1 MNYRNL
7 LPLFIL
13 FNLFSGLLFS
23 QTTNGEQELK
33 CPKVGLVLSGGGAKG
48 FAYIGLLNVLEEVN
62 MPIDYIGGS
71 SMGAIIAALYSV
83 GYSPETIE
91 KLISEQDWDSFISD
105 KQERKHIAYEEKLFS
120 DKYIFSIPLENKF
133 FSLNKSLNSSFN
145 IDLMLNHLLAP
156 AVNIQDFN
164 KLPIPFLCVGTDLLN
179 GEAVV
184 LDHGNLARAVRASMS
199 IPGYFPPI
207 EYDGRYLVD
216 GGVVNNYPAEQ
227 VKAMGADIII
237 GGDTQSG
244 LRKNMNQLN
253 SVTSILDQ
261 IISFN
266 RVEANEKGKKLT
278 DFYVNIKMPYDM
290 MDFSK
295 YDSII
300 NIGEK
305 VARANYSGLKALAD
319 SINGIKK
326 FENNRN
332 YIQPPDY
339 INIDKVIWTNRSDKN
354 KDRFYNFFE
363 DVTQRRTLFSLLE
376 EKMFQLNGTKTFN
389 ELRYE
394 LEPQGSDKVNVKIE
408 SENINKGSIAAGI
421 HYDNVYDGSILLNLT
436 LRNIKGGRA
445 KFFCDMVLSK
455 NPRLKTMFIINNGF
469 KPGFGLETDFNS
481 FGVSQYKSGEKV
493 NSWHFDNFNA
503 SVFVPVKI
511 KNNFLLKAG
520 FQYEVFRFKQ
530 DVVLDSDLEA
540 FNKFADYGNLFFS
553 YNHDSRDRVYFTKR
567 GRLTEF
573 KFKHVFSFSDQWID
587 VFSNASLMYFKYN
600 HYTSISDKL
609 VFNKGIFA
617 GYTFSKY
624 LKENSNSL
632 GFGYQIPA
640 VQHLF
645 AFGVLNSSNYM
656 ESHIPFIGFNFIE
669 RMGANAGKVSLNL
682 QYNLYPKL
690 YVSLMTDSGFNE
702 MKINKLDDID
712 LLLGFGA
719 KISYNSFIGPV
730 EFSVMSS
737 NIDTS
742 VSCFLNIGFGF

>member
-1 MNYRNL
+1 
-7 LPLFIL
+7 
-13 FNLFSGLLFS
+13 
-23 QTTNGEQELK
+23 
-33 CPKVGLVLSGGGAKG
+33 
-48 FAYIGLLNVLEEVN
+48 
-62 MPIDYIGGS
+62 
-71 SMGAIIAALYSV
+71 
-83 GYSPETIE
+83 
-91 KLISEQDWDSFISD
+91 
-105 KQERKHIAYEEKLFS
+105 
-120 DKYIFSIPLENKF
+120 
-133 FSLNKSLNSSFN
+133 
-145 IDLMLNHLLAP
+145 
-156 AVNIQDFN
+156 
-164 KLPIPFLCVGTDLLN
+164 
-179 GEAVV
+179 
-184 LDHGNLARAVRASMS
+184 
-199 IPGYFPPI
+199 
-207 EYDGRYLVD
+207 
-216 GGVVNNYPAEQ
+216 
-227 VKAMGADIII
+227 
-237 GGDTQSG
+237 
-244 LRKNMNQLN
+244 
-253 SVTSILDQ
+253 
-261 IISFN
+261 
-266 RVEANEKGKKLT
+266 
-278 DFYVNIKMPYDM
+278 
-290 MDFSK
+290 
-295 YDSII
+295 
-300 NIGEK
+300 
-305 VARANYSGLKALAD
+305 
-319 SINGIKK
+319 
-326 FENNRN
+326 
-332 YIQPPDY
+332 
-339 INIDKVIWTNRSDKN
+339 
-354 KDRFYNFFE
+354 
-363 DVTQRRTLFSLLE
+363 
-376 EKMFQLNGTKTFN
+376 
-389 ELRYE
+389 
-394 LEPQGSDKVNVKIE
+394 
-408 SENINKGSIAAGI
+408 
-421 HYDNVYDGSILLNLT
+421 

-609 VFNKGIFA
+609 VFNTGLFV

-645 AFGVLNSSNYM
+645 AFGVLNPSNYM

-690 YVSLMTDSGFNE
+690 YVSLMTDAGFNE